1 MNDLIVSDKGD
12 CSNSSWLEGKI
23 YFMLEASFLKWT
35 TLPIDICFFIAA
47 FIMKYDL
54 MPDKVK
60 TLLQQ

>member
-1 MNDLIVSDKGD
+1 
-12 CSNSSWLEGKI
+12 
-23 YFMLEASFLKWT
+23 MLEASFLKWT